1 LFAFVVTATS
11 SSAAH
16 RPVMSAARQRWAAP
30 VWQQCCGRNAKMSDR
45 GGFDRPAFAAV
56 APAQLP
62 AGLLAG
68 VRTRRIVALV
78 FDLFF
83 VAILSFSLWLALAVL
98 TFGLS
103 LFILP
108 PLFPMVAFFYN
119 GLTISGYRMATP
131 GMRAMDLEVRLTDGT
146 RVPFLNAAVQ
156 AVLFYVSTMFPPVF
170 LVSLLSTNK
179 RCLHD
184 MLAGVIVT
192 RRIV

>member
-30 VWQQCCGRNAKMSDR
+30 VWQQCCGRNAKMS
-45 GGFDRPAFAAV
+45 GFDRPAFAAA

-156 AVLFYVSTMFPPVF
+156 AVLFYVSTMFPPVL
-170 LVSLLSTNK
+170 LVSLLSANK